1 MESLLSRITES
12 TTTSS
17 LEVEQEIE
25 SPETSKNEP
34 LKNKVT
40 RYHGSSSG
48 YYLVGT
54 LLTEAYKSA
63 QSNTDSQSNTDNQS
77 NTAESAELDENRL
90 FRGTVGKS
98 TFQFKRINTTC
109 DDLVVVRDITSDE
122 DASRLILDEKEVIE
136 DVIPRSLVE
145 ALVKW

>member
-17 LEVEQEIE
+17 LEDEQEVE
-25 SPETSKNEP
+25 SPEASKNEP

-63 QSNTDSQSNTDNQS
+63 QSNTDGH
-77 NTAESAELDENRL
+77 TAEGAELDENRL
-90 FRGTVGKS
+90 FRGSVGKS
-98 TFQFKRINTTC
+98 TFQFKRINTSC